1 VAVIPGTTDQ
11 VYEVVYVEMIDPL
24 EANGKVLPKQLKNL
38 SLQPNTILADNST
51 SIWETGFTPK
61 TDAAK
66 RAKLEVEAA
75 NAVRPDPIITAD
87 GSGYQISNPNTNTYF
102 PSSISIW
109 RDRIK
114 NWANNAGDGLAS
126 ERNYLPLWMRSIQPG
141 GKQELGF
148 QLAVPLCYC
157 KLGTADDILL
167 NIKFSGFDFKVL
179 DYTAD
184 RYIIDSVEGSTGD
197 KYLVFKN
204 DRITV

>member
-1 VAVIPGTTDQ
+1 MAVIPGTTDQ

-24 EANGKVLPKQLKNL
+24 ESNGKVLPKQLKKL
-38 SLQPNTILADNST
+38 SLQPNTIRTDNST
-51 SIWETGFTPK
+51 SIWETGFTPS
-61 TDAAK
+61 TDANK
-66 RAKLEVEAA
+66 LAKLAVEAPI
-75 NAVRPDPIITAD
+75 AVRPDPIITTD
-87 GSGYQISNPNTNTYF
+87 STGYQISNPNADTYF
-102 PSSISIW
+102 PSSVSIW

-114 NWANNAGDGLAS
+114 NWADDDLNGLAS

-157 KLGTADDILL
+157 KLGMADDIIL